1 MLIHFDLLDKLYLR
15 IANNLRHH
23 GWRQL
28 VLHFTFSSRLCTMK
42 MEQRKLLIN
51 IINNKGK
58 HTIQQFT
65 YEQVKQN
72 LECSNKSN
80 NMLTG
85 QEHQADRHGYS
96 GKLNMTIQ
104 SLHFFL
110 ATTLKLKSECPGNP
124 RVTSTT
130 LPTYSHQKFKECV
143 LASTL

>member
-1 MLIHFDLLDKLYLR
+1 M
-15 IANNLRHH
+15 
-23 GWRQL
+23 
-28 VLHFTFSSRLCTMK
+28 
-42 MEQRKLLIN
+42 LIN

-110 ATTLKLKSECPGNP
+110 ATTLKLSP
-124 RVTSTT
+124 REIEEKERIGKCIKM
-130 LPTYSHQKFKECV
+130 LKKASHF
-143 LASTL
+143 